1 MKEMISLVNI
11 QFRIDSDRK
20 NALMRDAMKL
30 DLSMSVIVRR
40 LVEIYLEDPALRKR
54 VVNYN
59 LQQKWESEFWDGKFS
74 FRGKGNDDRPSD
86 VVTGGAGG

>member
-1 MKEMISLVNI
+1 MVNI

-20 NALMRDAMKL
+20 LALMRDAMAL

-59 LQQKWESEFWDGKFS
+59 LAKKWESEF
-74 FRGKGNDDRPSD
+74 
-86 VVTGGAGG
+86 

>member
-1 MKEMISLVNI
+1 MISLDNI

-20 NALMRDAMKL
+20 NALMQDALKL

-59 LQQKWESEFWDGKFS
+59 LQQKWESEF
-74 FRGKGNDDRPSD
+74 
-86 VVTGGAGG
+86 